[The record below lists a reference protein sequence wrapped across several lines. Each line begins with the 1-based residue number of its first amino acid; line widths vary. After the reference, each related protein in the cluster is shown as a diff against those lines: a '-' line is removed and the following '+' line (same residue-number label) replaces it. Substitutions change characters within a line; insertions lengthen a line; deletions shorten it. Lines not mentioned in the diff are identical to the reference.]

1 MATNKA
7 AAAAAAVIEEWICEE
22 DDDVSEDVDFDV
34 VSFSVGNREILLGEG
49 LMLLSFCT
57 RAEWPDRGARKAW
70 EAGIDRAIA
79 TREAVFMVE
88 I

>member
-7 AAAAAAVIEEWICEE
+7 AAAAAAVMEEWICE
-22 DDDVSEDVDFDV
+22 DDDVSDDVD
-34 VSFSVGNREILLGEG
+34 SFSAENREMLEG
-49 LMLLSFCT
+49 LLLRTFCCT
-57 RAEWPDRGARKAW
+57 RAEWPNRDARKAW

-79 TREAVFMVE
+79 TREADFMVK

>member
-7 AAAAAAVIEEWICEE
+7 AAAAAAVMEDWICE
-22 DDDVSEDVDFDV
+22 DDDVSDDVDFV
-34 VSFSVGNREILLGEG
+34 GVSFSVGNREILLDEG
-49 LMLLSFCT
+49 LLLRSFCA